1 MLRCAAVV
9 LAIDT
14 LLFVTASFHG
24 QENFQQVLMSSLIGK
39 STVAILYSVFVTGY
53 LLLTRPTGKKADVP
67 DDHIRDIFH
76 ILTYKQRFELLEE
89 EVRRDSLSGLFNRR
103 FFDENLRQELNRA
116 KRLQHSLNLA
126 LIDIDHFKSIN
137 DQYGHQ
143 VGDEA
148 IVALADSMQQAFRRS
163 DILCRYGGEEFAVI
177 MPDSSIE
184 AAFKA
189 TQRLQTLYRKT
200 CSERDLKCGA
210 DISFTAGIASFPS
223 DIDTEEGL
231 IQLADQRLYK
241 GKNKGRN
248 QVRIDTQI
256 LRTINTD

>member
-1 MLRCAAVV
+1 MSGNPILFVDDEKKV
-9 LAIDT
+9 LASLQRELSGDDFT
-14 LLFVTASFHG
+14 LCFAESAEEALGILEHQFC
-24 QENFQQVLMSSLIGK
+24 K
-39 STVAILYSVFVTGY
+39 TVV
-53 LLLTRPTGKKADVP
+53 ADVKMP
-67 DDHIRDIFH
+67 GI
-76 ILTYKQRFELLEE
+76 TGFELLEE